1 MQHIWCRNSLVAAG
15 LVTAAA
21 SWISISSGAA
31 SAAAVAIAVS
41 FPQQVYAPY
50 FETWTS
56 DSLTHTAELSGDHYF
71 TMAFL
76 QTVPGQ
82 FCKLYWSGDTGKPV
96 SAAIYGAD
104 IIKLRSMGGD
114 VIASFGGS
122 TADADRTEIA
132 DSCGTASTIAAAY
145 ESVIRTYGVTRLDMD
160 VEGKSLANSA
170 GIKRR
175 NQAIKLA
182 ESWAAQR
189 GTPLQVQYTL
199 PVAESGL
206 LANSLAVLRDAV
218 AEGARVDV
226 VNVMASDY
234 FAGAGTVNMG
244 AAAESALLGVHK
256 QLSQLYPMTSS
267 ANIWRMQGVTLLPG
281 IDSAPNRTEVTR
293 LVDAANVL
301 SFAQA
306 NHINLITAWAVQRDN
321 GSCPGTA
328 DSNSG
333 SGLRQ
338 ATWAFS
344 DVLNSFTSLSTRRGA
359 RGDLSPGLC
368 HVLAPGFA
376 MCSGDQ
382 AIRTCHLGRYAQISP
397 FGGPIFTLNRM

>member
-1 MQHIWCRNSLVAAG
+1 MRNIRIRNWLVAAG
-15 LVTAAA
+15 LVAGVA
-21 SWISISSGAA
+21 SWIAVASGAGPTA
-31 SAAAVAIAVS
+31 LATGVA

-56 DSLTHTAELSGDHYF
+56 DSLANTAALSGDHYL

-82 FCKLYWSGDTGKPV
+82 DCTLYWSGDTGKPV

-104 IIKLRSMGGD
+104 ISKLRSMGGD

-122 TADADRTEIA
+122 TADGDGTEIA
-132 DSCGTASTIAAAY
+132 DSCGSASAIAAAY
-145 ESVIRTYGVTRLDMD
+145 ESVISTYGVTRLDFD

-170 GIKRR
+170 GIMRR

-189 GTPLQVQYTL
+189 GIPLQVQYTL
-199 PVAESGL
+199 PVAKSGL
-206 LANSLAVLRDAV
+206 LANSLAVLQNAV

-234 FAGAGTVNMG
+234 LAPGEGTVNMG
-244 AAAESALLGVHK
+244 VAAENALGGVHK
-256 QLSQLYPMTSS
+256 QLSKLYPTTSS

-281 IDSAPNRTEVTR
+281 IDSAPNQAEVTN

-306 NHINLITAWAVQRDN
+306 NHMDLITTWTVERDN

-328 DSNSG
+328 DSNSC
-333 SGLRQ
+333 SGITQ
-338 ATWAFS
+338 GTWAFS
-344 DVLNSFTSLSTRRGA
+344 KVLNPFTS
-359 RGDLSPGLC
+359 
-368 HVLAPGFA
+368 
-376 MCSGDQ
+376 
-382 AIRTCHLGRYAQISP
+382 
-397 FGGPIFTLNRM
+397 

>member
-1 MQHIWCRNSLVAAG
+1 VQHIWRRKPLVTAG
-15 LVTAAA
+15 LVTIVVGGIG
-21 SWISISSGAA
+21 ISIGLAA
-31 SAAAVAIAVS
+31 TAAVPTAVS
-41 FPQQVYAPY
+41 LPRQVYAPY

-56 DSLTHTAELSGDHYF
+56 DSLANTAKLSGDHYF

-104 IIKLRSMGGD
+104 ISKLRSMGGD

-122 TADADRTEIA
+122 TADAERTEIA

-145 ESVIRTYGVTRLDMD
+145 ESVISTYGVTRLDMD

-189 GTPLQVQYTL
+189 SIPLQVQYTL

-206 LANSLAVLRDAV
+206 LASSLAVLKDAV

-226 VNVMASDY
+226 VNVMAFDY
-234 FAGAGTVNMG
+234 FVPGEGTVNMG
-244 AAAESALLGVHK
+244 AAAEDSLQGVHK
-256 QLSQLYPMTSS
+256 QLSQLYPTMTS

-281 IDSAPNRTEVTR
+281 IDSAPNRAEVTS

-306 NHINLITAWAVQRDN
+306 NHMDLVATWALQRDN
-321 GSCPGTA
+321 GSGPGTA

-333 SGLRQ
+333 SGISQ
-338 ATWAFS
+338 ETWAFS
-344 DVLNSFTSLSTRRGA
+344 HVLNAFTSLFKAPEA
-359 RGDLSPGLC
+359 RGIYFPRALPCS
-368 HVLAPGFA
+368 APIRA
-376 MCSGDQ
+376 SGR
-382 AIRTCHLGRYAQISP
+382 AKRVVCPLLP
-397 FGGPIFTLNRM
+397 FGGLIFTLGRL

>member
-1 MQHIWCRNSLVAAG
+1 MQQIWRRKSLVAAG
-15 LVTAAA
+15 LVTVAVGGI
-21 SWISISSGAA
+21 WISVSSGAA
-31 SAAAVAIAVS
+31 PAVS
-41 FPQQVYAPY
+41 LPQQVYAPY

-56 DSLTHTAELSGDHYF
+56 DSLANTAELSGDHYF

-76 QTVPGQ
+76 ETAPGK
-82 FCKLYWSGDTGKPV
+82 FCRVYWSGDTGKPV

-104 IIKLRSMGGD
+104 ISKLRSMGGD

-122 TADADRTEIA
+122 TADADGTEIA
-132 DSCGTASTIAAAY
+132 DSCGSVSDIAAAY
-145 ESVIRTYGVTRLDMD
+145 ESVIGTYGVTRLDMD
-160 VEGKSLANSA
+160 VEGKSLADSA

-175 NQAIKLA
+175 NQAIKLT

-189 GTPLQVQYTL
+189 GIPLQVQYTL

-234 FAGAGTVNMG
+234 LAPGEGTVNMG
-244 AAAESALLGVHK
+244 AAAESALQGVHK
-256 QLSQLYPMTSS
+256 QLSQLYPTTSS

-281 IDSAPNRTEVTR
+281 IDSAPNRAELTN

-306 NHINLITAWAVQRDN
+306 NDMDLITIWAVQRYN
-321 GSCPGTA
+321 GSSPGTA

-333 SGLRQ
+333 SGLSQ
-338 ATWAFS
+338 GTWAFS
-344 DVLNSFTSLSTRRGA
+344 QVLNSFTSLFHAPGA
-359 RGDLSPGLC
+359 RGDLSQHHGLKVFGVFGVFRVFLAWC
-368 HVLAPGFA
+368 PVSVLESVSAVA
-376 MCSGDQ
+376 AVM
-382 AIRTCHLGRYAQISP
+382 
-397 FGGPIFTLNRM
+397 

>member
-1 MQHIWCRNSLVAAG
+1 MQHIWRRKLLVAAG
-15 LVTAAA
+15 LVTVAA
-21 SWISISSGAA
+21 SWISVSSGAA
-31 SAAAVAIAVS
+31 AAAAVATAVS
-41 FPQQVYAPY
+41 LPQQVYAPY

-56 DSLTHTAELSGDHYF
+56 DTLANTAELSGDHYF

-76 QTVPGQ
+76 QTVPGK
-82 FCKLYWSGDTGKPV
+82 FCRLYWSGDIGKPV

-104 IIKLRSMGGD
+104 ISKLRSMGGD

-132 DSCGTASTIAAAY
+132 DSCGSVSDIARAY
-145 ESVIRTYGVTRLDMD
+145 ESVISTYGVTRLDMD
-160 VEGKSLANSA
+160 VEGKSLADSA

-189 GTPLQVQYTL
+189 GIPLQVQYTL

-206 LANSLAVLRDAV
+206 LANSLAVLQDAV
-218 AEGARVDV
+218 AEGARIDV

-234 FAGAGTVNMG
+234 LAPGEGTVNMG
-244 AAAESALLGVHK
+244 VAAESALRGVHE
-256 QLSQLYPMTSS
+256 QLSQLYPTTSS

-281 IDSAPNRTEVTR
+281 IDSAPNRAELTN

-306 NHINLITAWAVQRDN
+306 NHIDLITIWAVQRDN

-328 DSNSG
+328 DSNSC
-333 SGLRQ
+333 SGLSQ
-338 ATWAFS
+338 GTWAFS
-344 DVLNSFTSLSTRRGA
+344 HVLNSFTSLFHAPGA
-359 RGDLSPGLC
+359 RGDLSPRALSC
-368 HVLAPGFA
+368 SAAISAPGRA
-376 MCSGDQ
+376 
-382 AIRTCHLGRYAQISP
+382 T
-397 FGGPIFTLNRM
+397 

>member
-1 MQHIWCRNSLVAAG
+1 MQRIWRRNSLVAAG

-21 SWISISSGAA
+21 SWLSVSSGAA
-31 SAAAVAIAVS
+31 SAAAVATAGS

-56 DSLTHTAELSGDHYF
+56 DSLAHAAELSGDHYF

-82 FCKLYWSGDTGKPV
+82 YCKLYWSGDTGKPV

-145 ESVIRTYGVTRLDMD
+145 ESVISTYGVTRLDMD

-218 AEGARVDV
+218 AEGAKVDV

-234 FAGAGTVNMG
+234 FAGEGTVNMG
-244 AAAESALLGVHK
+244 AAAESALLRVHK
-256 QLSQLYPMTSS
+256 QLSQLHPTTSS

-281 IDSAPNRTEVTR
+281 IDSAPNRTEVTS
-293 LVDAANVL
+293 LVDAVNVL

-306 NHINLITAWAVQRDN
+306 NHINLITVWAVQRDN
-321 GSCPGTA
+321 GSCLGTA
-328 DSNSG
+328 DSNSC

-344 DVLNSFTSLSTRRGA
+344 DVLNSFTILSTRRGA
-359 RGDLSPGLC
+359 QWRCLK
-368 HVLAPGFA
+368 V
-376 MCSGDQ
+376 
-382 AIRTCHLGRYAQISP
+382 
-397 FGGPIFTLNRM
+397 